1 MKMIIVGSVAAGTSV
16 AAKARRNNE
25 NIDITVYNADYDI
38 SYSICGIPYF
48 LGGEVENL
56 SSLTPRSAAWFK
68 DRYHVDIFTRH
79 EVTQIN
85 IEQKNVVVK
94 DLETGIEKIDSY
106 DSLVL
111 ATGASPIT
119 PDIPGVDREHVFQV
133 RTIQNTTQIDQYLT
147 KENPKRATI
156 IGAGYIGLELAE
168 QLTRKGLD
176 VTLIQRSHQVM
187 PNLDKDMAFRV
198 EEELRR
204 NGVHLLLNEEATSIE
219 EKSVHTRSGQCIESD
234 IVILA
239 AGVRPNTKIA
249 ADAGVALGSTGA
261 IAVNSKMQTN
271 VKDVYAVGDV
281 AESYSLITGDPVY
294 RPLGSTAN
302 KMGRIAGDVLTGGD
316 LEHRGILGTGILR
329 VFALTVGQTG
339 LSEKEAR
346 EHGYDVE
353 VLYNLKPARADY
365 LGGKELVIKAVAD
378 KSTGRILGVQIV
390 GEEGV
395 DKRIDVFAT
404 AITFKAKA
412 EDLFHLDLAYA
423 PPFST
428 TKDPVMYTGMAL
440 DNAIKNKNRLITP
453 NELLKRMDNGERL
466 QIIDTRAE
474 KQYRVSHVP
483 DALNI
488 PLSELRE
495 RANKL
500 DPDLTTITYCNSGV
514 TGNAA
519 QNILINMGIKDVYNL
534 SGGNKNFQTYIKL
547 KGNV

>member
-85 IEQKNVVVK
+85 IEQKSVVVK

-133 RTIQNTTQIDQYLT
+133 RTIQNTSQIDQYVT
-147 KENPKRATI
+147 QENPKRATI

-176 VTLIQRSHQVM
+176 VTLIQRSYQVM
-187 PNLDKDMAFRV
+187 PHLDKDMAFRV

-204 NGVHLLLNEEATSIE
+204 NGVHLLLNEEATSID

-346 EHGYDVE
+346 EYGYDVE

-534 SGGNKNFQTYIKL
+534 SGGNKNFQTYIKV